1 MTLFEDIVTMW
12 GDGSIARKYANCD
25 GILGWSG
32 AGKKHCV
39 LWGGSWD
46 RSANVLRV
54 AVRLINYPAG
64 TYDKA
69 FGIRCVS
76 GFHAA
81 QQ

>member
-39 LWGGSWD
+39 LWGGYWD
-46 RSANVLRV
+46 LSTNRLRV
-54 AVRLINYPAG
+54 AGR
-64 TYDKA
+64 D
-69 FGIRCVS
+69 
-76 GFHAA
+76 
-81 QQ
+81 